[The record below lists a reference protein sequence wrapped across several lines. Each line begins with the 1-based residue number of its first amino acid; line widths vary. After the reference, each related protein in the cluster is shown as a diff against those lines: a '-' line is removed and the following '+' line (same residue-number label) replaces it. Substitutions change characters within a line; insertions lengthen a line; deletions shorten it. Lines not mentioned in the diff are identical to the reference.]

1 MIRTMRTEPSYTP
14 RQRFLFLLLLLSA
27 DVHRPSPDQI
37 AYRPPSRKP
46 HLQTVAPH
54 RCSPATARL
63 PRHLHD
69 PGTGPTPPSQH
80 SSSTTACRSTHARLF
95 LSYEPLRWT
104 TGSLWHLPPF
114 PPALGFSTY
123 AKLSTNAQG
132 PNYMQ
137 KSDSARDVLYGRDAR
152 CNTAHVHD

>member
-37 AYRPPSRKP
+37 AYRPPSRQP

-63 PRHLHD
+63 RRHLHHS
-69 PGTGPTPPSQH
+69 GTGPTPPSQH
-80 SSSTTACRSTHARLF
+80 SFSTTACRSSHGRLF
-95 LSYEPLRWT
+95 LSYEPLRWIT
-104 TGSLWHLPPF
+104 ILATR
-114 PPALGFSTY
+114 Y
-123 AKLSTNAQG
+123 CLSN
-132 PNYMQ
+132 
-137 KSDSARDVLYGRDAR
+137 R
-152 CNTAHVHD
+152 CVKA